1 MSQSRARLGVT
12 LSVRFS
18 LLSTMSTIAL
28 LLYKREERNV
38 LEMCRKKR
46 PKQEVGEK
54 NDSSNKGGG
63 GSNLE
68 FENWENKF
76 CLV

>member
-68 FENWENKF
+68 FEN
-76 CLV
+76 